1 MDIIATSAFGIESV
15 TARELK
21 QLGYETKTENGRVL
35 FSGTEADVA
44 RANLW
49 LRTSDRI
56 LIRFASFEALS
67 FEDLYQGVYAVEW
80 ADLLPEDAFIH
91 VLGNS
96 VDSVLHSVP
105 DCQSVAKKAIIEKMK
120 MRYRRE
126 VFAESGTEYKILIS
140 ILKNAVTVA
149 VDTSGAGL
157 HKRGY
162 RALAGEAPIKET
174 LACAMLLL
182 SFWKGNRTLVDPLC
196 GSGTIPIEAAMIASD
211 RAPGL
216 KRGFACEAWHTF
228 SPEVFRLA
236 REEAR
241 DRFLPDAETDIS
253 GSDLDPKAV
262 ELAQLH
268 AEAADMDGFVR
279 IKQMNVRDLSSR
291 KKYGFILTNP
301 PYAHRLGESREV
313 EALYRDMGK
322 VFCNLDTWS
331 YSVITPVQNFE
342 RLFGRKADKRR
353 KLYNGRL
360 ECQLYQ
366 FYGPR
371 PPKDEK

>member
-1 MDIIATSAFGIESV
+1 MDIIATSAFGVESV

-21 QLGYETKTENGRVL
+21 QLGYETKTENGRVI

-56 LIRFASFEALS
+56 LIRLASFEAQS
-67 FEDLYQGVYAVEW
+67 FEELFQGVYAVEW
-80 ADLLPEDAFIH
+80 ADFLPEDAFIH

-96 VDSVLHSVP
+96 VDSTLHSVP
-105 DCQSVAKKAIIEKMK
+105 DCQSIAKKAIVEKMK
-120 MRYRRE
+120 VRYRRE
-126 VFAESGTEYKILIS
+126 VFPENGTEYKILIS
-140 ILKNAVTVA
+140 ILKDIVTVA

-162 RALAGEAPIKET
+162 RVLAGEAPIKET

-216 KRGFACEAWHTF
+216 KRGFACESWHTF
-228 SPEVFRLA
+228 VPEVFRFA
-236 REEAR
+236 RAEAR
-241 DRFLPDAETDIS
+241 DRFRPDAETDIS

-268 AEAADMDGFVR
+268 AEAADMDGLVR

-291 KKYGFILTNP
+291 KQYGFILTNP
-301 PYAHRLGESREV
+301 PYAHRLGETREV

-322 VFCNLDTWS
+322 VFRKLDTWS
-331 YSVITPVQNFE
+331 YSVITPVPNFE
-342 RLFGRKADKRR
+342 KLFGRKADKRR

-371 PPKDEK
+371 PPKEEK